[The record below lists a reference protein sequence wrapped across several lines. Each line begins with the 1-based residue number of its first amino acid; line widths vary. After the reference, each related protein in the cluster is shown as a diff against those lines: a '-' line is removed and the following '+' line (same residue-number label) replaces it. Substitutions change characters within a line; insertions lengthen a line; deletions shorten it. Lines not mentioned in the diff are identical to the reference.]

1 MAIYQDIQITVN
13 QGLAQP
19 DKSLY
24 IFRGDSNIILNFKL
38 VNPEYKLTK
47 DSKDN
52 LVTRFG
58 VDNFELRLQ
67 LEKGYD
73 RIIRGQMVENGVCSI
88 LLTQNIIQQLRV
100 GSYTYQITLID
111 ADDNAIMT
119 FPACNSKLNILDRLS
134 LNAEE
139 FVNATEAYASFCNAD
154 TAILAIAD
162 EEPGDILDDNGEY
175 NKKVWV
181 NGDLIMASDL
191 NRLEWISYLNRQLL
205 NEHSNTLNTQNNQIT
220 NNASRLNE
228 LHQEIVDARQSESNS
243 YSRLGDRLD
252 AVDSQLEHNIKR
264 EIGIINNLKN
274 SYNIKLVEHE
284 FNVNRL
290 DFKTLLTPT
299 TNTNNWTVENGVLSS
314 NLSTLNFAIF
324 NNTMCD
330 GTIEFTCLN
339 PKNSSWFGALVGYDD
354 VKNNALVVMI
364 KNNYLEYW
372 RIQGDEFQPLGLNT
386 VYLGDDVRTSI
397 IDDVPVNIRIERR
410 GNLVAT
416 YINDKLI
423 SNEEESFFSN
433 LRYKNGIVANNDNN
447 FSFTNL
453 LVNEYLFNNS
463 FKINDGMCI
472 GTSITHG
479 INQDVKWVDLFNQKI
494 KDNIMFSD
502 DVILRNEGR
511 SGFTSEE
518 ILGILPAVYTN
529 YSDTLD
535 YINIEVGMNDLK
547 NTNKLTSD
555 DTIDNIRKMIHFCK
569 QRNLNCT
576 VTTITPL
583 LEGYGT
589 VGGEPMWVG
598 GYKQYFDTNTKI
610 RKLCLL
616 ENIRCIDNAKSF
628 NNLSIEELKNIID
641 DGVHPN
647 EIGAEIMAETAIKTL
662 IGCLY

>member
-1 MAIYQDIQITVN
+1 MANYTKLKVIWKNNLNNIYKDNTIIGVGQEAVINMDENGISNIYVNFKVNDDFFTDLVKINGNVIQVPFKTDVLKAGTHQLEIVAYLKNGDVVPSPTFSYYVE
-13 QGLAQP
+13 
-19 DKSLY
+19 KSLKNTDDIKADTHY
-24 IFRGDSNIILNFKL
+24 PVLI
-38 VNPEYKLTK
+38 
-47 DSKDN
+47 
-52 LVTRFG
+52 
-58 VDNFELRLQ
+58 EL
-67 LEKGYD
+67 LEKVEEWNEKIPYQEEQ
-73 RIIRGQMVENGVCSI
+73 RIANENERKSNEINRQSNENTRQSNEIERQEREDIRQSNESTRI
-88 LLTQNIIQQLRV
+88 
-100 GSYTYQITLID
+100 
-111 ADDNAIMT
+111 
-119 FPACNSKLNILDRLS
+119 SKEAERL
-134 LNAEE
+134 AEE
-139 FVNATEAYASFCNAD
+139 VNRVEA
-154 TAILAIAD
+154 
-162 EEPGDILDDNGEY
+162 E
-175 NKKVWV
+175 
-181 NGDLIMASDL
+181 
-191 NRLEWISYLNRQLL
+191 
-205 NEHSNTLNTQNNQIT
+205 
-220 NNASRLNE
+220 ASRVTAE
-228 LHQEIVDARQSESNS
+228 NS
-243 YSRLGDRLD
+243 RIEAENVRAEFYEGFNDRLD
-252 AVDSQLEHNIKR
+252 AVDSQLAHNTTQLEHNIKR

-339 PKNSSWFGALVGYDD
+339 PKSSSWFGALVGYDD

-410 GNLVAT
+410 GNLVGT

-518 ILGILPAVYTN
+518 ILGILPTVYTN

-589 VGGEPMWVG
+589 VGGEPMWEG
-598 GYKQYFDTNTKI
+598 GYKQCFDTNTKI

-647 EIGAEIMAETAIKTL
+647 GIGAEIMAETAIKTL